1 MNVAEIGKQSH
12 SLPPYFRY
20 KAKCRHEVVMT
31 DPVEPA
37 GLEPHHSVIRRHE
50 CSDTIIV
57 ATLKKKEVIWSL
69 ERVPIRIFTYF
80 NVQQ

>member
-1 MNVAEIGKQSH
+1 MDVAETGKQSH
-12 SLPPYFRY
+12 SLPPDFQI
-20 KAKCRHEVVMT
+20 KAKCCHDVVMK
-31 DPVEPA
+31 DPVKPA

-69 ERVPIRIFTYF
+69 DRVFIRIFTYF